1 MKQRPIEILLGLFF
15 AAGVVALLTGC
26 QAVSVQSTQYIG
38 VPSYPPT
45 DPASIQILRSEPTTA
60 NVRLGEITLEP
71 SSQSTPA
78 PEIEQKLR
86 QAAAK
91 MGANAAVVVAD
102 RTAIMGGVVTGPWWG
117 RTVQPTYGRVV
128 IAVAIRYTQ

>member
-1 MKQRPIEILLGLFF
+1 MRTRAGLILGLLLV
-15 AAGVVALLTGC
+15 AVALPFLTGC
-26 QAVSVQSTQYIG
+26 QTVSVQSTQYIG

-45 DPASIQILRSEPTTA
+45 DPATIQILRTEPTQP
-60 NVRLGEITLEP
+60 NIRLGEITLEP

-91 MGANAAVVVAD
+91 MGANAAVIVAD

-117 RTVQPTYGRVV
+117 RSVQPTYGRVV
-128 IAVAIRYTQ
+128 VAVAIRYQ